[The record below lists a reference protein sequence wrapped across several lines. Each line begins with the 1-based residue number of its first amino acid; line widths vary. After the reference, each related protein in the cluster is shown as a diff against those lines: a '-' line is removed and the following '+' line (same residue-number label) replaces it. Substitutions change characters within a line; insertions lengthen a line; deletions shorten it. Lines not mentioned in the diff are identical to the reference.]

1 MVSGE
6 QRQEP
11 RPKLL
16 RNKGEFKMVIILNIL
31 KIAFLLLM
39 FFMLCIALFAFFLVI
54 FEPKK
59 ENLSKIDWKNGY
71 IEKRRFK

>member
-6 QRQEP
+6 QRQEL

-31 KIAFLLLM
+31 KVAFLLLM
-39 FFMLCIALFAFFLVI
+39 FFMLCVALFTFFLVV

>member
-11 RPKLL
+11 KPKLL

-39 FFMLCIALFAFFLVI
+39 FFVLCITLFTFFLVI
-54 FEPKK
+54 FEPEK

>member
-39 FFMLCIALFAFFLVI
+39 FFMLCVALFAFFLVV

>member
-6 QRQEP
+6 QRQEL

-39 FFMLCIALFAFFLVI
+39 LFMLCIALFAFFLVI

>member
-6 QRQEP
+6 QRQEL

-39 FFMLCIALFAFFLVI
+39 FFMLCITLFAFFLVI
-54 FEPKK
+54 FEPEK

>member
-6 QRQEP
+6 QRQEL

-39 FFMLCIALFAFFLVI
+39 FFMLCVALFTFFLVV

>member
-6 QRQEP
+6 QRQEL

-39 FFMLCIALFAFFLVI
+39 FFVLCITLFTFFLVI
-54 FEPKK
+54 FEPEK

>member
-1 MVSGE
+1 MASGE

-39 FFMLCIALFAFFLVI
+39 FFILCVALFTFFLVV
-54 FEPKK
+54 FKPEK

>member
-1 MVSGE
+1 MASGE

-39 FFMLCIALFAFFLVI
+39 FFMLCVTLFTFFLVI
-54 FEPKK
+54 FEPEK

>member
-6 QRQEP
+6 QRQEL
-11 RPKLL
+11 RLKLL

-39 FFMLCIALFAFFLVI
+39 FFMLCVTLFTFFLVI
-54 FEPKK
+54 FEPEK

>member
-31 KIAFLLLM
+31 KVAFLLLM
-39 FFMLCIALFAFFLVI
+39 FFMLCVALFTFFLVV

>member
-16 RNKGEFKMVIILNIL
+16 RNKGEFKMVIIFNIL

-39 FFMLCIALFAFFLVI
+39 FFMLCVALFTFFLVV